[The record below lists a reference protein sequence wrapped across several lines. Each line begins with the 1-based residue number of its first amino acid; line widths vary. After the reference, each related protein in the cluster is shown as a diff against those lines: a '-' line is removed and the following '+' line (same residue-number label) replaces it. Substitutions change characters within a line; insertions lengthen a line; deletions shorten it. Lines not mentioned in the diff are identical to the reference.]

1 MYKYGGDPFTRKSV
15 GTVMDENVERAMY
28 DEILGPLVSNGAKA
42 KGFNSQL
49 NAQPYKPYTPS
60 SPSSLK
66 SPNSNPNSFPLLSP
80 RPKSSQSG
88 IRSNNESVSQSI
100 ISRLGSITPNIF

>member
-49 NAQPYKPYTPS
+49 NARPYAPL
-60 SPSSLK
+60 SPPSLK